1 MNKNQKT
8 IKQQNANPQKSN
20 TPETKISQKKSKN
33 IKMTEKIL
41 LQDQQQKSERRES
54 SRLRSQPRKNYK
66 TFIPQSK
73 ILKKVEFQ
81 KQL

>member
-1 MNKNQKT
+1 
-8 IKQQNANPQKSN
+8 
-20 TPETKISQKKSKN
+20 
-33 IKMTEKIL
+33 MTEKIL
-41 LQDQQQKSERRES
+41 PQDQQQKFEYRES

-73 ILKKVEFQ
+73 TIKKVEFQ